1 MHTPEHLPHEAECKI
16 DVIAMDNLY
25 AYSVLLVIFVG
36 LSIVL
41 ATSEI
46 GWQLG
51 VRADGRGGNN
61 ISALEQ
67 SLLGLLALMIGFTFL
82 MALTRFEERREA
94 VLNEANTIGTTA
106 LRARLLSEPHR
117 TEILKLLRE
126 YAQIRVDYIPSG
138 KSFAELP
145 TIIGR
150 SNAIHEA
157 LWQQAKAA
165 AAQDKNMVPTGLFIQ
180 ALNDMIDNQGKRL
193 AALRP
198 QTARSLLR
206 SLPTREMVE
215 IGGLLSYGVNY
226 PRLYFRAAGLID
238 KIFKG
243 ASPGD
248 LPVEQPTK
256 LELLVNLRTA
266 KALGLELPPTLI
278 ARADEVIE

>member
-1 MHTPEHLPHEAECKI
+1 MY
-16 DVIAMDNLY
+16 NLY
-25 AYSVLLVIFVG
+25 AYSLLLVIFVG

-94 VLNEANTIGTTA
+94 VLNEANAIGTTA

-165 AAQDKNMVPTGLFIQ
+165 AAQDNNMVPTGLFIQ
-180 ALNDMIDNQGKRL
+180 ALNDMIDHQGKIL
-193 AALRP
+193 AALSP

-206 SLPTREMVE
+206 SLPDALD
-215 IGGLLSYGVNY
+215 GGDRRPSELRRQLPASVFQGSRADRQDLQR
-226 PRLYFRAAGLID
+226 RLVRRSAG
-238 KIFKG
+238 G
-243 ASPGD
+243 
-248 LPVEQPTK
+248 
-256 LELLVNLRTA
+256 TA
-266 KALGLELPPTLI
+266 DQ
-278 ARADEVIE
+278 ARASGPICTPPNRSASSFHRR